1 MTIRLYHLINAEFGL
16 EGLRKR
22 RLKIS
27 RLHELN
33 DPFECLGFDLSNHK
47 TRQAME
53 ATKSDL
59 GKKRGVLCFS
69 KTWQNPLLWSHYADR
84 HRGLCLGFDVSREIF
99 WPVAYVDDR
108 PKMPTPP
115 TSEAVQRLLFTKF
128 SHWHYEQEYRAFPSI
143 KTAEDGLYFIYFSGK
158 LRLREVTIG
167 AVATV
172 TTAEVLS
179 AIGQHTKGVTIY
191 KAKPADSAFSIERA
205 AVAIP

>member
-1 MTIRLYHLINAEFGL
+1 MTIRLYHLLNSEFGL
-16 EGLRKR
+16 DNLRRR

-33 DPFECLGFDLSNHK
+33 DPFEFLGFDVSNQT
-47 TRQAME
+47 TRQTLE
-53 ATKSDL
+53 ATKADL

-69 KTWQNPLLWSHYADR
+69 KTWQNPVLWSHYADR
-84 HRGLCLGFDVSREIF
+84 HRGLCLGFDVSQEIF

-115 TSEAVQRLLFTKF
+115 TEEAVQRLLFTKF
-128 SHWHYEQEYRAFPSI
+128 THWQYEQEYRAFPSI
-143 KTAEDGLYFIYFSGK
+143 RTAEDGLYFIYFSGK

-172 TTAEVLS
+172 TTADVL
-179 AIGQHTKGVTIY
+179 AALGQHTKDVTIFR
-191 KAKPADSAFSIERA
+191 ARPADSAFSIERT
-205 AVAIP
+205 AVTVD